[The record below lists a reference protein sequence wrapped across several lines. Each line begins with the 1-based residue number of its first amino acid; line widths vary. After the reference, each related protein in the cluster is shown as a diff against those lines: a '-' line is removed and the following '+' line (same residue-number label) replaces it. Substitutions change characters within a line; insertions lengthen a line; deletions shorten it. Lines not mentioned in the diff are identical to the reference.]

1 MEDWILEG
9 SKSITLLS
17 QKYIIGSAAII
28 EDRLSLRLIN
38 ENKMKI
44 KMKIEETYV

>member
-28 EDRLSLRLIN
+28 EDRLSLRFKKDITTMRDSL
-38 ENKMKI
+38 
-44 KMKIEETYV
+44 